1 MKLVWLSLLILSVCP
16 MNSFAQRTPGR
27 VAGSINNAQ
36 ADRLGR
42 GPTPAVPTGLAPMT
56 AAELTDFQNAKNAWP
71 DLTES
76 DFRELQRYSREL
88 HALGKD
94 VSVVKLASILRKR
107 DGDIVRALKDTG
119 ISRKE
124 VSSLVAAH
132 RK

>member
-1 MKLVWLSLLILSVCP
+1 MKLVWLSLLIFSICP
-16 MNSFAQRTPGR
+16 INSFAQHTPGR

-42 GPTPAVPTGLAPMT
+42 SPTPAVPSGFAPMT
-56 AAELTDFQNAKNAWP
+56 ADELKDFQNVKNVWP

-88 HALGKD
+88 HGLGKE
-94 VSVVKLASILRKR
+94 VSVVKLATALRER

-119 ISRKE
+119 ISGKQA
-124 VSSLVAAH
+124 SSLVAAH